1 MNPTSS
7 RHYLDHAS
15 SSPMR
20 PEAVEAMVEW
30 MGPIGAA
37 DPGRVHSEGRQAR
50 AAIEQARG
58 QVADLVGVRPRQ
70 VIFTSGAT
78 EAANAAVWGATR
90 ARPGGVVV
98 CPTVEHSSV
107 RDASRRL
114 APVLD
119 VTVDAL
125 GRVDPDCFI
134 EALEGAAGGAGV
146 ALAHLQWANHEVG
159 TIQPVADAAEACR
172 ARGIPLHVDAA
183 GAVGHIRTDLERLG
197 ADFVSI
203 SAHKMGGP
211 RGIGA
216 LVVGRGVRVEPLLVG
231 GDQERA
237 RRAGMENTPAIIG
250 FGATAEVLSRLG
262 RIEAEATQ
270 ARTHTESVLAGAL
283 ACGDVAPY
291 GDTEDRLPHI
301 VCLGVMGVEAEAVV
315 LGLDQAGLAVHSGS
329 ACSSETLEPSPVL
342 AAMGVPAES
351 SLRVSVGWSTTDN
364 DVDAFIEAF
373 PGVVRR
379 LRALGANS

>member
-134 EALEGAAGGAGV
+134 EALEG
-146 ALAHLQWANHEVG
+146 
-159 TIQPVADAAEACR
+159 
-172 ARGIPLHVDAA
+172 
-183 GAVGHIRTDLERLG
+183 
-197 ADFVSI
+197 
-203 SAHKMGGP
+203 
-211 RGIGA
+211 
-216 LVVGRGVRVEPLLVG
+216 
-231 GDQERA
+231 
-237 RRAGMENTPAIIG
+237 
-250 FGATAEVLSRLG
+250 
-262 RIEAEATQ
+262 
-270 ARTHTESVLAGAL
+270 
-283 ACGDVAPY
+283 
-291 GDTEDRLPHI
+291 
-301 VCLGVMGVEAEAVV
+301 
-315 LGLDQAGLAVHSGS
+315 
-329 ACSSETLEPSPVL
+329 
-342 AAMGVPAES
+342 
-351 SLRVSVGWSTTDN
+351 
-364 DVDAFIEAF
+364 
-373 PGVVRR
+373 
-379 LRALGANS
+379 